1 MLCKARYKQLPML
14 NVAHKL
20 GFLLFLSYSFGGSD
34 LIFLLQ
40 NSKGSSF
47 FLPIFAF
54 TKDTS
59 LWEHYIASSF
69 IRLVCSIGGL
79 PVNCGVDV
87 QSKVILVRDTIG
99 AEGRCASLPLCP
111 SPNPNRMHCNQLTYV
126 CVFF

>member
-59 LWEHYIASSF
+59 VWEHYIASSF
-69 IRLVCSIGGL
+69 IRLVCSIGGSS

-87 QSKVILVRDTIG
+87 QSKVILVRDTLELRGG
-99 AEGRCASLPLCP
+99 APACLYVLPPIQTECIAS
-111 SPNPNRMHCNQLTYV
+111 N
-126 CVFF
+126 